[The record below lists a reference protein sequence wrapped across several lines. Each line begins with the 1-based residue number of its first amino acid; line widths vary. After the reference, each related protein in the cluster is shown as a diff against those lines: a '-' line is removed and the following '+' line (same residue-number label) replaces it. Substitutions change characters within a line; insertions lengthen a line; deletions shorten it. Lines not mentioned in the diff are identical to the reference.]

1 MFAEFAVVV
10 QGKLI
15 VLLFLTLLDLL
26 FGVILALRRGEFKW
40 GKLVGYLDSDI
51 LPILAWLAVEG
62 MALIPGELIPAG
74 AELFAPQIVYAT
86 VFIAILASVAGHLSA
101 FGLLTSSLQR
111 VGIKPTGLREESAA
125 GNANRG

>member
-1 MFAEFAVVV
+1 MLDAFVAAV

-26 FGVILALRRGEFKW
+26 FGVILALRRGEFLW
-40 GKLVGYLDSDI
+40 RKLLGYLDSDVF
-51 LPILAWLAVEG
+51 PILAWLAVEA
-62 MALIPGELIPAG
+62 MALIPGDLIPAG

-86 VFIAILASVAGHLSA
+86 VFIVIMASVAGHLSA
-101 FGLLTSSLQR
+101 FGVLTSALQR
-111 VGIKPTGLREESAA
+111 VGVKPTGLKAEPAP